1 MILKRRRKVGKNFFS
16 LKTGHHVSDEFFKNH
31 SHWHDSDLLKS
42 FLLGAFIS
50 GIVVCFFMFMNPS
63 HAGDLIHTWKS
74 PAFSGNGYSAH
85 VLTIENQEFSRKKA
99 LKEKKEAAERQ
110 AVRDAANTNLSKFM
124 KNVESRIYAQ
134 LSKQL
139 VDSMFGEDAST
150 SGTVTFEGTTI
161 SYTKGTDTVEL
172 TIVSPDGTSTII
184 TVPVGDFT
192 F

>member
-1 MILKRRRKVGKNFFS
+1 MIRLLIVLSVTLYCGVFLASTFAA
-16 LKTGHHVSDEFFKNH
+16 
-31 SHWHDSDLLKS
+31 DLT
-42 FLLGAFIS
+42 
-50 GIVVCFFMFMNPS
+50 
-63 HAGDLIHTWKS
+63 HTWKS
-74 PAFSGNGYSAH
+74 PAFSGQGYSAH

-110 AVRDAANTNLSKFM
+110 AIRDAANTNLSKFM

-139 VDSMFGEDAST
+139 VDSMFGENAGT

-161 SYTKGTDTVEL
+161 SYTKSTDTVEL
-172 TIVSPDGTSTII
+172 TIVSPDGTSTVI
-184 TVPVGDFT
+184 TVPIGDFT

>member
-1 MILKRRRKVGKNFFS
+1 MSKNFFS
-16 LKTGHHVSDEFFKNH
+16 LKTGHHASDEFFKKQAI
-31 SHWHDSDLLKS
+31 WHDSNLLKS
-42 FLLGAFIS
+42 FLLGAIIGFILAF
-50 GIVVCFFMFMNPS
+50 GYAFLTPS
-63 HAGDLIHTWKS
+63 YAADLTHTWKS
-74 PAFSGNGYSAH
+74 PAFSGVGYSAH
-85 VLTIENQEFSRKKA
+85 VLTIENQEFSRKQA
-99 LKEKKEAAERQ
+99 IKEKKEAEERQ
-110 AVRDAANTNLSKFM
+110 LIRDAANTNLSKFM

-161 SYTKGTDTVEL
+161 SYTKSSETVDL
-172 TIVSPDGTSTII
+172 TIVSPDGSTTVI

>member
-1 MILKRRRKVGKNFFS
+1 MIK
-16 LKTGHHVSDEFFKNH
+16 
-31 SHWHDSDLLKS
+31 LLKWCVVGIIII
-42 FLLGAFIS
+42 FAMLWYLANNPVGAGQLTHQF
-50 GIVVCFFMFMNPS
+50 
-63 HAGDLIHTWKS
+63 KS
-74 PAFSGNGYSAH
+74 PSFSGQGYSSH

-110 AVRDAANTNLSKFM
+110 AARDAANTNLSKFM

-139 VDSMFGEDAST
+139 VDSMFGEDSST

-161 SYTKGTDTVEL
+161 SYVKSSDEVEL
-172 TIVSPDGTSTII
+172 TIVEANGSTTVI
-184 TVPVGDFT
+184 TVPIGDFT

>member
-1 MILKRRRKVGKNFFS
+1 MKKFYEISMLKIALILASIGFIFMAV
-16 LKTGHHVSDEFFKNH
+16 V
-31 SHWHDSDLLKS
+31 
-42 FLLGAFIS
+42 FIS
-50 GIVVCFFMFMNPS
+50 IAV
-63 HAGDLIHTWKS
+63 AGDLTHTWKS

-110 AVRDAANTNLSKFM
+110 AIRDAANTNLSKFM

-139 VDSMFGEDAST
+139 VDSMFGETASST
-150 SGTVTFEGTTI
+150 GTVTFEGTTI
-161 SYTKGTDTVEL
+161 SYVKTSDEVEL
-172 TIVSPDGTSTII
+172 TIVGTDGTTTTI

>member
-1 MILKRRRKVGKNFFS
+1 MIK
-16 LKTGHHVSDEFFKNH
+16 
-31 SHWHDSDLLKS
+31 WI
-42 FLLGAFIS
+42 LGILAITIS
-50 GIVVCFFMFMNPS
+50 S
-63 HAGDLIHTWKS
+63 AYAGQLTHQWKS

-99 LKEKKEAAERQ
+99 IKEKKEAAERQ
-110 AVRDAANTNLSKFM
+110 AKRDEANTNLAKFM

-139 VDSMFGEDAST
+139 VDSMFGEDAGT

-161 SYTKGTDTVEL
+161 SYLKDSENVTL
-172 TIVSPDGTSTII
+172 TIVDPNGSQTVI
-184 TVPVGDFT
+184 TVPIGDFT

>member
-1 MILKRRRKVGKNFFS
+1 MSKNFFS
-16 LKTGHHVSDEFFKNH
+16 LKTGHHASDEFFIKQPI
-31 SHWHDSDLLKS
+31 WHDSDLLKMWFVGVACGLVLSLVFS
-42 FLLGAFIS
+42 FVNSSYA
-50 GIVVCFFMFMNPS
+50 
-63 HAGDLIHTWKS
+63 ADLTHTWKS
-74 PAFSGNGYSAH
+74 PAFSGIGYSAH

-99 LKEKKEAAERQ
+99 IREKKEAAERQ
-110 AVRDAANTNLSKFM
+110 EIRDAANTNLSKFM

-161 SYTKGTDTVEL
+161 SYTKSSDTVDL
-172 TIVSPDGTSTII
+172 TIVDANGSSTVI

>member
-1 MILKRRRKVGKNFFS
+1 MRKFS
-16 LKTGHHVSDEFFKNH
+16 YGLVIGVFAVSITNA
-31 SHWHDSDLLKS
+31 
-42 FLLGAFIS
+42 AF
-50 GIVVCFFMFMNPS
+50 
-63 HAGDLIHTWKS
+63 AGQLTHQFNS
-74 PAFSGNGYSAH
+74 PAFTGNGYSSH
-85 VLTIENQEFSRKKA
+85 MLTIENQEFSRKKA

-110 AVRDAANTNLSKFM
+110 AARDEANTNLSKFM

-161 SYTKGTDTVEL
+161 SYEKSSDEVTL
-172 TIVSPDGTSTII
+172 TIVETNGSSTVI
-184 TVPVGDFT
+184 TVPIGDFT

>member
-1 MILKRRRKVGKNFFS
+1 MTKNLMILFIAFTVVLFVFPLVAFS
-16 LKTGHHVSDEFFKNH
+16 NQLT
-31 SHWHDSDLLKS
+31 
-42 FLLGAFIS
+42 
-50 GIVVCFFMFMNPS
+50 
-63 HAGDLIHTWKS
+63 HTWKS
-74 PAFSGNGYSAH
+74 PAFSGQGYSAH
-85 VLTIENQEFSRKKA
+85 VLTIENQEFSRKQA

-110 AVRDAANTNLSKFM
+110 LIRDAANTNLSKFM

-139 VDSMFGEDAST
+139 VDSMFGETASS

-161 SYTKGTDTVEL
+161 SYIKGTETIEL
-172 TIVSPDGTSTII
+172 TIVDPNGSTTVI

>member
-1 MILKRRRKVGKNFFS
+1 MIKLLTVLSIS
-16 LKTGHHVSDEFFKNH
+16 LYCGVFLASAFAA
-31 SHWHDSDLLKS
+31 DLT
-42 FLLGAFIS
+42 
-50 GIVVCFFMFMNPS
+50 
-63 HAGDLIHTWKS
+63 HTWKS
-74 PAFSGNGYSAH
+74 PAFSGQGYSAH
-85 VLTIENQEFSRKKA
+85 VLTIENQEFSRKKSI
-99 LKEKKEAAERQ
+99 KEKKEAAERQ
-110 AVRDAANTNLSKFM
+110 AIRDAANTNLSKFM

-161 SYTKGTDTVEL
+161 SYAKGNDTVEL